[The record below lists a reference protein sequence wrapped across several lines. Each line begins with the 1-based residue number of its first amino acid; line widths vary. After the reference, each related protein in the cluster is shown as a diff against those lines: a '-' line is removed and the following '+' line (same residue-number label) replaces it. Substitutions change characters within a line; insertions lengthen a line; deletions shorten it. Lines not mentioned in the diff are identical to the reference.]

1 MPPKIL
7 IIEDE
12 EFLVD
17 MYKMKF
23 KSEGYKVMVAYNG
36 EDGIR
41 VAREQK
47 PDLILLDLVM
57 PKMDGYQ
64 VLKELK
70 SNNTTKDLKVYILSN
85 LGQNGEIDQ
94 SFIDGADGYMLKSN
108 LTPRQ
113 LVENVEKIFTGQTVG
128 IRKRQMEIEKKK
140 NNLALKQS
148 LEQDALVKDKTGDF
162 STVKDNGIAILL
174 IEDEEA
180 IIDMYKL
187 RLEKEGIR
195 VEVAKNGAW
204 GLKLAKEKD
213 FDIIVMD
220 MVMPAMNGYDAIKE
234 LKKNNKT
241 KAVPI
246 IVLSNSAQE
255 EDIAEAKK
263 LGAAVYLLKSQIT
276 PAKLVGEIRKVLGMN

>member
-1 MPPKIL
+1 MSPKIL

-23 KSEGYKVMVAYNG
+23 ESEGYKVMVAYNG

-70 SNNTTKDLKVYILSN
+70 SNNATKDLKVYILSN
-85 LGQNGEIDQ
+85 LDQNGEIDQ

-113 LVENVEKIFTGQTVG
+113 LVENIEKIFAGQTVG
-128 IRKRQMEIEKKK
+128 IKKRQIEIMEKRDNSASSDGLEK
-140 NNLALKQS
+140 A
-148 LEQDALVKDKTGDF
+148 
-162 STVKDNGIAILL
+162 GIAP
-174 IEDEEA
+174 
-180 IIDMYKL
+180 
-187 RLEKEGIR
+187 EKIG
-195 VEVAKNGAW
+195 
-204 GLKLAKEKD
+204 
-213 FDIIVMD
+213 
-220 MVMPAMNGYDAIKE
+220 
-234 LKKNNKT
+234 
-241 KAVPI
+241 
-246 IVLSNSAQE
+246 
-255 EDIAEAKK
+255 
-263 LGAAVYLLKSQIT
+263 
-276 PAKLVGEIRKVLGMN
+276 